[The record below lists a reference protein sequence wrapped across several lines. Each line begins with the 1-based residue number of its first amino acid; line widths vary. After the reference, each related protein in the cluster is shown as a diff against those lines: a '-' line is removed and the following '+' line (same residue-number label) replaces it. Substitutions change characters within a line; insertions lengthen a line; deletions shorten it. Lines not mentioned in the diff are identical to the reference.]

1 MVDATWMLKG
11 AVWEEMRLNDS
22 PIERRTVVICFAITA
37 AGLVGLSLT
46 MLHSSAHAA
55 VAMETPVMAFK
66 APIGP
71 ELSISSAA
79 DIAVSE
85 ARAFGESGE
94 VKIELAR
101 GTITQTRVLM
111 EGGSLAA
118 ARAQEA
124 ALASPMPASTFC
136 FGGQNANCSAAE
148 QQHAKEVLY
157 AEGQQSAYLVTISGK
172 SFAPQTE
179 RLPANARPVT
189 GSTAVLLLDAHT
201 GARRGLT
208 IGTGTTSPP
217 GMAELPGGV
226 TQFTAAPQASTAQA
240 ASRGSHPLNS
250 GSVKG
255 TFPRRGEV
263 VVFNSRG
270 IFGRARLRH
279 AGQFEIASVPNG
291 TYRVAGKVGGRK
303 CPTKQITVRRGQ
315 ETAVHLRC

>member
-1 MVDATWMLKG
+1 
-11 AVWEEMRLNDS
+11 MRLHT
-22 PIERRTVVICFAITA
+22 ILTKRRTVAICLAAIA
-37 AGLVGLSLT
+37 ASLAALSAT
-46 MLHSSAHAA
+46 MIHSSARAA
-55 VAMETPVMAFK
+55 VATETPVMTYK
-66 APIGP
+66 APTGP
-71 ELSISSAA
+71 EISVSNAA

-85 ARAFGESGE
+85 ARAFGESGAVE
-94 VKIELAR
+94 VELAR
-101 GTITQTRVLM
+101 GTITQTRALM
-111 EGGSLAA
+111 EGGSLTA
-118 ARAQEA
+118 ARVQEA
-124 ALASPMPASTFC
+124 ALASPTPSSTFC

-208 IGTGTTSPP
+208 IGAGTTSPP

-226 TQFTAAPQASTAQA
+226 SQFTAAPRATAAQA

-255 TFPRRGEV
+255 TFSRRGEV

-270 IFGRARLRH
+270 VFGRTKVRH
-279 AGQFEIASVPNG
+279 AGQFEIASVAIG
-291 TYRVAGKVGGRK
+291 TYRVAGKVAGRK
-303 CPTKQITVRRGQ
+303 CPAKQINVKRGQ
-315 ETAVHLRC
+315 ETTVHLRC